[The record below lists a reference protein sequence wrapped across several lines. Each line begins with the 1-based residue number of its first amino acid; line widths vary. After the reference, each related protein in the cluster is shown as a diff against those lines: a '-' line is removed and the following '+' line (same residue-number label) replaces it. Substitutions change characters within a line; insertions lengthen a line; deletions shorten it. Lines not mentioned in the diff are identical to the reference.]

1 MSHRRKCDQQ
11 SILCPIGRYVEDWQY
26 LPQSEGRR
34 PQAFYARAMN
44 SSVINFFKNGGKTR
58 SATKTFDTLLI
69 SGECRANFSLVFD
82 AVLFFRTVILCVWL

>member
-1 MSHRRKCDQQ
+1 MWKTGSTFLRVKVGDHKR
-11 SILCPIGRYVEDWQY
+11 SMLV
-26 LPQSEGRR
+26 
-34 PQAFYARAMN
+34 AMN